1 MVNEVAIGPDGS
13 VLGATSFGLIAW
25 NNGRGQVLTTK
36 NGLPCDEVYTL
47 VVNDRGTLWLY
58 ARCGIVEIS
67 NSEFQEW
74 WSNAN
79 SILHVRTLSLS
90 PSSLRAVTDRA
101 NRRLSLS
108 KSSGVCFSPLIEL
121 GEH

>member
-25 NNGRGQVLTTK
+25 NNGRGQVLTTR

-47 VVNDRGTLWLY
+47 VVDDRGTLWLY

-74 WSNAN
+74 WYESQSHSA
-79 SILHVRTLSLS
+79 RTNDKF
-90 PSSLRAVTDRA
+90 T
-101 NRRLSLS
+101 
-108 KSSGVCFSPLIEL
+108 
-121 GEH
+121 